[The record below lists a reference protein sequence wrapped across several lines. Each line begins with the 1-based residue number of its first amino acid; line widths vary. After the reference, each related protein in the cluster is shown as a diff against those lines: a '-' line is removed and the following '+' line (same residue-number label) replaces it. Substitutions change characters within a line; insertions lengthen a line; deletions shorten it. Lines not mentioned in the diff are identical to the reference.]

1 MRPIDKSAA
10 KQALAVL
17 PKETPR
23 KLCLLIAFQAITST
37 LDIFAILLLGT
48 VSKSGLD
55 YSQNKPASFPKELV
69 SILNIQDFGFV
80 VQAGVISILIIFLF
94 IMRTIISV
102 FGNKKI
108 FHYLASQASF
118 ASRYTIDRMF
128 GRKPDFI
135 TNRNSQEFLYGV
147 TQGIDNLTLNYLGSA
162 TILIT
167 ESIFLVCMVT
177 VVFIIQP
184 ITGIMT
190 LIIFTTATI
199 LIHRMTSGKAKEI
212 AEEFTNLQVLYNKR
226 LLDTLLVYRE
236 LVLRQKQ
243 VSVTQEIQSARS
255 RSLTLRARLIFL
267 PTLSKYLFELVVVLG
282 GSVIAL
288 TQLAISD
295 TSAAITSVT
304 VFLAAASRVLPSLI
318 RAQSALQS
326 VRQSEGNAV
335 IILQQLRE
343 LETQAEFNE
352 TKPSLVEK
360 KANFIPILRMENVNF
375 SYDKDSGFELK
386 DINLEVKTGQFVAI
400 VGESGSGKTTLIDL
414 MLGMITP
421 ESGTIKISNL
431 SPLEAISHWPGKVAY
446 VPQDVA
452 IVDGDIIRNVTL
464 EENCVVADSEILKAL
479 EKAHLERD
487 VLRMPLG
494 LREQVGERGIRLS
507 GGQRQ
512 RLGIARALFTNPEMI
527 FFDEAT
533 SSLDPITEKTVTEA
547 IYEKKGNITLIVVA
561 HRLSTVKSAD
571 LVILMDKGRIIAQG
585 TFEEVRSASPKFDQ
599 QAKLVNL

>member
-1 MRPIDKSAA
+1 MNQI
-10 KQALAVL
+10 
-17 PKETPR
+17 
-23 KLCLLIAFQAITST
+23 ITV
-37 LDIFAILLLGT
+37 IFLLL
-48 VSKSGLD
+48 
-55 YSQNKPASFPKELV
+55 
-69 SILNIQDFGFV
+69 
-80 VQAGVISILIIFLF
+80 
-94 IMRTIISV
+94 
-102 FGNKKI
+102 
-108 FHYLASQASF
+108 
-118 ASRYTIDRMF
+118 
-128 GRKPDFI
+128 
-135 TNRNSQEFLYGV
+135 
-147 TQGIDNLTLNYLGSA
+147 
-162 TILIT
+162 
-167 ESIFLVCMVT
+167 
-177 VVFIIQP
+177 
-184 ITGIMT
+184 
-190 LIIFTTATI
+190 
-199 LIHRMTSGKAKEI
+199 
-212 AEEFTNLQVLYNKR
+212 
-226 LLDTLLVYRE
+226 
-236 LVLRQKQ
+236 
-243 VSVTQEIQSARS
+243 
-255 RSLTLRARLIFL
+255 
-267 PTLSKYLFELVVVLG
+267 
-282 GSVIAL
+282 
-288 TQLAISD
+288 AI
-295 TSAAITSVT
+295 
-304 VFLAAASRVLPSLI
+304 
-318 RAQSALQS
+318 
-326 VRQSEGNAV
+326 